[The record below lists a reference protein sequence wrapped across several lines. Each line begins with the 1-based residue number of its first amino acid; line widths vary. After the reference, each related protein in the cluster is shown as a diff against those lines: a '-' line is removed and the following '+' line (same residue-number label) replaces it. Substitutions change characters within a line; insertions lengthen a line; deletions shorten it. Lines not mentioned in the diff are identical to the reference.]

1 MSYRSQLLALV
12 DQAAAD
18 PSSARRLLQQAQLIV
33 DQELRTDQLPPN
45 GYVYAG
51 AETLV
56 AKFDRVEVEPIPD
69 PDSPLVRPLSQTT
82 NDPRLVKIPFD
93 MLIQGVSA
101 WAIPIL
107 PTGVDNVLLKGIL
120 EMGANANGRDLFSVA
135 WGIDGD
141 NLFCTDGER
150 SHLEPAAC
158 MVGTRENPR
167 PLCWMPKR
175 GRILNVWVRNL
186 TNVVMQ
192 APIEAQRDAGWPLS
206 IVVEFHGVKMEAAG

>member
-1 MSYRSQLLALV
+1 MSYRSRLLALV

-18 PSSARRLLQQAQLIV
+18 PSSARRLLQQAQLLV
-33 DQELRTDQLPPN
+33 DQELRTEQLPPN

-51 AETLV
+51 AMTLV
-56 AKFDRVEVEPIPD
+56 AKFDRVEVEPVPD
-69 PDSPLVRPLSQTT
+69 PDNPLIRPLSQTT
-82 NDPRLVKIPFD
+82 NDPQLVKVPFD
-93 MLIQGVSA
+93 MLIEGVSA
-101 WAIPIL
+101 WAIPVL
-107 PTGVDNVLLKGIL
+107 PTWADATQLKGIL
-120 EMGANANGRDLFSVA
+120 EMGVAKNGRDLFA
-135 WGIDGD
+135 IQWGIDGD

-186 TNVVMQ
+186 TNVLMPV
-192 APIEAQRDAGWPLS
+192 AIEQGQDVGWPLS